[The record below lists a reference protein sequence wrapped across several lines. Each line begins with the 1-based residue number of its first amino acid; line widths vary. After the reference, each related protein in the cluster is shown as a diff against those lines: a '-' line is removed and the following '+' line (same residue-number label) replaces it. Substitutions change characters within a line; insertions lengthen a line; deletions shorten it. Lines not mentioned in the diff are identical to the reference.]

1 MSEPEV
7 HYYCLEELAESVK
20 VLNAIRE
27 QLPASH
33 AQYRRHQGSGHP
45 KELEA
50 LADMQTAVKRLWEE
64 FPGLI
69 QRLCEYGDAELLK
82 TARRLYEV
90 LKHFDY
96 LGTADLTPL
105 CRALEAFEQMLPTP
119 GRNINAAALG
129 RLMNRVRMGYQP
141 TDPAHVDLLRRA
153 VTFPAEP
160 TNLLD
165 PCCGEGEALARFAD
179 GAGAVTYGIEIDE
192 LRGKQAQKRLHRVGF
207 GSFFFSRVSS
217 GAFQGLFLNP
227 PYLSVRTEY
236 GSRRLE
242 KSFLADGLRLLQN
255 GGLLVYIIPY
265 YRASPDIC
273 RVLCENLNDL
283 RVYRFMGQEFRQFR
297 QVVFLGTKIPRREAF
312 GMAERLFTYLLS
324 PQNIPELDQLPESA
338 YVIPPA
344 AKPVEQFK
352 GDQFNVAELTEQLKQ
367 SKTLDCLFENRT
379 HDNRER
385 RPLLPMNLSQIGLIG
400 ASGLMNGLVD
410 CDTPHVIKGRI
421 VKEKKTHIG
430 IPDESGKAE
439 IRQVTSNKLI
449 FNVLTP
455 TGYHSLG

>member
-1 MSEPEV
+1 M
-7 HYYCLEELAESVK
+7 
-20 VLNAIRE
+20 
-27 QLPASH
+27 
-33 AQYRRHQGSGHP
+33 
-45 KELEA
+45 
-50 LADMQTAVKRLWEE
+50 
-64 FPGLI
+64 
-69 QRLCEYGDAELLK
+69 
-82 TARRLYEV
+82 
-90 LKHFDY
+90 
-96 LGTADLTPL
+96 
-105 CRALEAFEQMLPTP
+105 
-119 GRNINAAALG
+119 
-129 RLMNRVRMGYQP
+129 
-141 TDPAHVDLLRRA
+141 DLLRRA

-165 PCCGEGEALARFAD
+165 PCCGEGEALAHFAD
-179 GAGAVTYGIEIDE
+179 GTGAVTYGIEIDE

-236 GSRRLE
+236 GNRRLE

-283 RVYRFMGQEFRQFR
+283 RVHRFMGQEFWQFR

-352 GDQFNVAELTEQLKQ
+352 GDQFNVAELAEQLKQ

-379 HDNRER
+379 LDNRER

-430 IPDESGKAE
+430 IPDESGTAE

-455 TGYHSLG
+455 TGYHSPG

>member
-7 HYYCLEELAESVK
+7 HYYCLEELAESAK
-20 VLNAIRE
+20 ILQAIRE
-27 QLPASH
+27 QLPVIH
-33 AQYRRHQGSGHP
+33 AQYRQHRGTGQRQ
-45 KELEA
+45 EIEA
-50 LADMQTAVKRLWEE
+50 LVDMQAAVKRLWGE
-64 FPGLI
+64 FPGLV
-69 QRLCEYGDAELLK
+69 QRLCEYGDDELLK
-82 TARRLYEV
+82 TARKLYEA
-90 LKHFDY
+90 LKRYDY
-96 LGTADLTPL
+96 LGASDLTPL

-119 GRNINAAALG
+119 GRNINAATLG

-153 VTFPAEP
+153 VVFPTEP
-160 TNLLD
+160 VNLLD

-192 LRGKQAQKRLHRVGF
+192 LRGEMAQRRLNRVGF

-217 GAFQGLFLNP
+217 GAFQVLFLNP

-236 GSRRLE
+236 GNRRLE

-255 GGLLVYIIPY
+255 DGLLVYIIPY
-265 YRASPDIC
+265 YRATPDVC

-283 RVYRFMGQEFRQFR
+283 RVHRFMGQEFRQFR
-297 QVVFLGTKIPRREAF
+297 QVVFLGTKIPRREAS

-352 GDQFNVAELTEQLKQ
+352 GDQFNVAELAEQLKR

-379 HDNRER
+379 LDNRER

-400 ASGLMNGLVD
+400 ASGLMNGLVE

-430 IPDESGKAE
+430 IPDESGK
-439 IRQVTSNKLI
+439 T
-449 FNVLTP
+449 
-455 TGYHSLG
+455 

>member
-7 HYYCLEELAESVK
+7 HYYCLEELAESAK
-20 VLNAIRE
+20 ILQAIRE
-27 QLPASH
+27 QLPVIH
-33 AQYRRHQGSGHP
+33 AQYRQHRGTEQRQ
-45 KELEA
+45 EIEA
-50 LADMQTAVKRLWEE
+50 LVDMQAAVRRLWGE
-64 FPGLI
+64 FPSLI
-69 QRLCEYGDAELLK
+69 QRLCEYGDDELLK
-82 TARRLYEV
+82 TARKLYEA
-90 LKHFDY
+90 LKRYDY
-96 LGTADLTPL
+96 LGASDLTPL

-153 VTFPAEP
+153 VTFPTEP
-160 TNLLD
+160 VNLLD
-165 PCCGEGEALARFAD
+165 PCCGEGEAFARFAD
-179 GAGAVTYGIEIDE
+179 GANAVTYGIEIDE
-192 LRGKQAQKRLHRVGF
+192 LRGEMAQRCLNRVGF

-236 GSRRLE
+236 GNRRLE

-265 YRASPDIC
+265 YRATPDVC

-283 RVYRFMGQEFRQFR
+283 RVHRFMGQEFRQFR
-297 QVVFLGTKIPRREAF
+297 QVVFLGTKIPRREAS

-344 AKPVEQFK
+344 ANPVEQLK
-352 GDQFNVAELTEQLKQ
+352 VYQFNVAELAEQLKR

-379 HDNRER
+379 LDNRER

-400 ASGLMNGLVD
+400 ASGLMNGLVE

>member
-7 HYYCLEELAESVK
+7 HYYCLEELAESAK
-20 VLNAIRE
+20 ILQAIRE
-27 QLPASH
+27 QLPVIH
-33 AQYRRHQGSGHP
+33 AQYRQHRGTGQRQ
-45 KELEA
+45 EIEA
-50 LADMQTAVKRLWEE
+50 LVDMQAAVRRLWGE
-64 FPGLI
+64 FPGLV
-69 QRLCEYGDAELLK
+69 QRLCEYGDDELLK

-90 LKHFDY
+90 LKCFDY

-105 CRALEAFEQMLPTP
+105 CRALEAFGQMLPTP

-153 VTFPAEP
+153 VVFPTEP
-160 TNLLD
+160 VNLLD

-192 LRGKQAQKRLHRVGF
+192 LRGEMAQRRLNRVGF
-207 GSFFFSRVSS
+207 GSFFFSRVSP

-255 GGLLVYIIPY
+255 DGLLVYIIPY
-265 YRASPDIC
+265 YRATPDIC

-283 RVYRFMGQEFRQFR
+283 RVHRFMGQEFRQFR
-297 QVVFLGTKIPRREAF
+297 QVVFLGTKIPRREAS

-352 GDQFNVAELTEQLKQ
+352 GDQFNVAELAEQLKR

-379 HDNRER
+379 LDNRER

-400 ASGLMNGLVD
+400 ASGLMNGLVE

-430 IPDESGKAE
+430 IPDESGTAE

>member
-1 MSEPEV
+1 MSEPDKNCF
-7 HYYCLEELAESVK
+7 CLEELAESAK
-20 VLNAIRE
+20 ILQAIRE
-27 QLPASH
+27 QLPVIH
-33 AQYRRHQGSGHP
+33 AQYRQHRGTGQRQ
-45 KELEA
+45 EIEA
-50 LADMQTAVKRLWEE
+50 LVDMQAAVRRLWGE
-64 FPGLI
+64 FPGLV
-69 QRLCEYGDAELLK
+69 QRLCEYGDDELLK
-82 TARRLYEV
+82 TARKLYEA
-90 LKHFDY
+90 LKRYDY
-96 LGTADLTPL
+96 LGASDLTPL

-153 VTFPAEP
+153 VVFPTEP
-160 TNLLD
+160 VNLLD

-179 GAGAVTYGIEIDE
+179 GANAVTYGIEIDE
-192 LRGKQAQKRLHRVGF
+192 LRGEMAQRRLNRVGF

-236 GSRRLE
+236 GNRRLE

-265 YRASPDIC
+265 YRATPDIC

-283 RVYRFMGQEFRQFR
+283 RIHRFMGQEFRQFR
-297 QVVFLGTKIPRREAF
+297 QVVFLGTKIPRREAS

-352 GDQFNVAELTEQLKQ
+352 GDQFNVAELAEQLKR
-367 SKTLDCLFENRT
+367 SKTLDYLFENRT
-379 HDNRER
+379 LDTRER

-430 IPDESGKAE
+430 IPDESGTAE

>member
-7 HYYCLEELAESVK
+7 HYYCLEELAESAK
-20 VLNAIRE
+20 ILQAIRE
-27 QLPASH
+27 QLPVIQ
-33 AQYRRHQGSGHP
+33 AQYRQHRGTGQRQ
-45 KELEA
+45 EIEA
-50 LADMQTAVKRLWEE
+50 LVDMQAAVRRLWGE
-64 FPGLI
+64 FPGLV
-69 QRLCEYGDAELLK
+69 QRLCEYGDDELLK
-82 TARRLYEV
+82 TARKLYEA
-90 LKHFDY
+90 LRRYDY
-96 LGTADLTPL
+96 LGASDLTPL

-153 VTFPAEP
+153 VVFPTEP
-160 TNLLD
+160 VNLLD

-179 GAGAVTYGIEIDE
+179 GANAVTYGIEIDE
-192 LRGKQAQKRLHRVGF
+192 LRGEMAQRRLNRVGF

-283 RVYRFMGQEFRQFR
+283 RVHRFMGQEFRQFR
-297 QVVFLGTKIPRREAF
+297 QVVFLGTKIPRREAS

-352 GDQFNVAELTEQLKQ
+352 GDQFNVAELAEQLKR

-379 HDNRER
+379 LDNRER

-400 ASGLMNGLVD
+400 ASGLMNGLVE

>member
-7 HYYCLEELAESVK
+7 HYYCLEELAESAK
-20 VLNAIRE
+20 ILQAIRE
-27 QLPASH
+27 QLPVIH
-33 AQYRRHQGSGHP
+33 AQYRQHRGTGQRQ
-45 KELEA
+45 EIEA
-50 LADMQTAVKRLWEE
+50 LVDMQAAVRRLWGE
-64 FPGLI
+64 FPSLI
-69 QRLCEYGDAELLK
+69 QCLCEYGDDELLK
-82 TARRLYEV
+82 TARRLYEA
-90 LKHFDY
+90 LRRYDY
-96 LGTADLTPL
+96 LGTADLMPF

-119 GRNINAAALG
+119 GRNINAATLG

-153 VTFPAEP
+153 VTFPTEP
-160 TNLLD
+160 VNLLD

-179 GAGAVTYGIEIDE
+179 GANAVTYGIEIDE
-192 LRGKQAQKRLHRVGF
+192 LRGEMAQRRLNRVGF

-236 GSRRLE
+236 GNRRLE

-265 YRASPDIC
+265 YRATPDVC

-283 RVYRFMGQEFRQFR
+283 RVHRFMGQEFRQFR
-297 QVVFLGTKIPRREAF
+297 QVVFLGTKTPRREAS

-352 GDQFNVAELTEQLKQ
+352 GDQFNVAELAEQLKR

-379 HDNRER
+379 LDNRER

-400 ASGLMNGLVD
+400 ASGLMNGLVE

-439 IRQVTSNKLI
+439 IRQVSSNKLI

>member
-7 HYYCLEELAESVK
+7 HYYCLEELAESAK
-20 VLNAIRE
+20 ILQAIRE
-27 QLPASH
+27 QLPVIH
-33 AQYRRHQGSGHP
+33 AQYRQHRGTGQRQ
-45 KELEA
+45 EIEA
-50 LADMQTAVKRLWEE
+50 LTDMQTAVKRLWGE

-90 LKHFDY
+90 LKCFDY

-119 GRNINAAALG
+119 GRNINATALG

-153 VTFPAEP
+153 VVFPTEP
-160 TNLLD
+160 VNLLD

-179 GAGAVTYGIEIDE
+179 GANAVTYGIEIDE
-192 LRGKQAQKRLHRVGF
+192 LRGEMAQRRLNRVGF

-255 GGLLVYIIPY
+255 DGLLVYIIPY
-265 YRASPDIC
+265 YRATPDIC

-283 RVYRFMGQEFRQFR
+283 RVHRFMGQEFRQFR
-297 QVVFLGTKIPRREAF
+297 QVVFLGTKIPRREAS

-352 GDQFNVAELTEQLKQ
+352 GDQFNVAELAEQLKR

-379 HDNRER
+379 LDNRER

-400 ASGLMNGLVD
+400 ASGLMNGLVE
-410 CDTPHVIKGRI
+410 CDTPYVIKGRI

-439 IRQVTSNKLI
+439 IRQVTSNKLV

>member
-1 MSEPEV
+1 MSEPDKNCF
-7 HYYCLEELAESVK
+7 CLEELAESAK
-20 VLNAIRE
+20 ILQAIRE
-27 QLPASH
+27 QLPVIH
-33 AQYRRHQGSGHP
+33 AQYRQHRGTGQRQ
-45 KELEA
+45 EIEA
-50 LADMQTAVKRLWEE
+50 LVDMQAAVRRLWGE
-64 FPGLI
+64 FPGLV
-69 QRLCEYGDAELLK
+69 QRLCEYGDDELLK
-82 TARRLYEV
+82 TARKLYEA
-90 LKHFDY
+90 LKRYDY
-96 LGTADLTPL
+96 LGASDLTPL

-141 TDPAHVDLLRRA
+141 TNPAHVDLLRRA
-153 VTFPAEP
+153 VVFPTEP
-160 TNLLD
+160 VNLLD

-179 GAGAVTYGIEIDE
+179 GANAVTYGIEIDE
-192 LRGKQAQKRLHRVGF
+192 LRGEMAQRRLNRVGF

-236 GSRRLE
+236 GNRRLE

-265 YRASPDIC
+265 YRATPDIC
-273 RVLCENLNDL
+273 RILCENLNDL
-283 RVYRFMGQEFRQFR
+283 RVHRFMGQEFRQFR
-297 QVVFLGTKIPRREAF
+297 QVVFLGTKIPRREAS

-324 PQNIPELDQLPESA
+324 PQNIPKLDQLPESA

-352 GDQFNVAELTEQLKQ
+352 GDQFNVAELAEQLKR

-379 HDNRER
+379 LDNRER

-400 ASGLMNGLVD
+400 ASGLMNGLVE

-439 IRQVTSNKLI
+439 IRRVTSNKLI

>member
-7 HYYCLEELAESVK
+7 HYYCLEELAESAK
-20 VLNAIRE
+20 ILQAIRE
-27 QLPASH
+27 QLPVIH
-33 AQYRRHQGSGHP
+33 AQYRQHRGTGQRQ
-45 KELEA
+45 EIEA
-50 LADMQTAVKRLWEE
+50 LTDMQTAVKRLWGE
-64 FPGLI
+64 FPGLV
-69 QRLCEYGDAELLK
+69 QRLCEYGDDELLK
-82 TARRLYEV
+82 TARKLYEA
-90 LKHFDY
+90 LKRYDY
-96 LGTADLTPL
+96 LGASDLTPL

-119 GRNINAAALG
+119 GRNINAATLG

-141 TDPAHVDLLRRA
+141 TDPLMWICCAGGDIPDGTV
-153 VTFPAEP
+153 
-160 TNLLD
+160 NLLD

-179 GAGAVTYGIEIDE
+179 GANAVTYGIEIDE
-192 LRGKQAQKRLHRVGF
+192 LRGEMAQRRLNRVGF

-265 YRASPDIC
+265 YRATPDVC

-283 RVYRFMGQEFRQFR
+283 RVHRFMGQEFRQFR
-297 QVVFLGTKIPRREAF
+297 QVVFLGTKIPRREAS

-352 GDQFNVAELTEQLKQ
+352 GDQFNVAELAEQLKR

-379 HDNRER
+379 LDNRER

-400 ASGLMNGLVD
+400 ASGLMNGLVE

-439 IRQVTSNKLI
+439 IRQVSSNKLI